1 MTKSTKLFSQRALET
16 ALEISLEE
24 KYSQS
29 IEKHYKN
36 QTFNWYL
43 YTRSFIDG
51 TRELLDSPKFN
62 SNKRHFLNI
71 VVLFNFRHSLELAI
85 KFILMV
91 IDKKSQQIRSEKSI
105 QGHNLLNLILE
116 IETKDKFK
124 KFLRSK
130 KVITKIKKSFNVTTE
145 KGVNHITN
153 FIITN
158 YDDFVKIVQ
167 KHHFNLPIL
176 HKINNDSIFIEDTSN
191 QFFRYPSAKNV
202 KIEIPA
208 SEINDIKLEKS
219 FKSDLN
225 KIKSITN
232 VTFLLSL

>member
-1 MTKSTKLFSQRALET
+1 MTKSTKLFSQRALNT
-16 ALEISLEE
+16 ALEISLEK

-43 YTRSFIDG
+43 YARSFIDG
-51 TRELLDSPKFN
+51 TRELLNSPKFN
-62 SNKRHFLNI
+62 GQETHYLNI
-71 VVLFNFRHSLELAI
+71 AVLFNFRHSLELAI

-91 IDKKSQQIRSEKSI
+91 INKKSQQISSEKSLKGHDLLKLIIEI
-105 QGHNLLNLILE
+105 Q
-116 IETKDKFK
+116 TKDRFK
-124 KFLRSK
+124 KFLQSERI
-130 KVITKIKKSFNVTTE
+130 ITKIKKSFKVTAKKNVIQ
-145 KGVNHITN
+145 ITN

-158 YDDFVKIVQ
+158 YDKFVQIVQ
-167 KHHFNLPIL
+167 KHHFNLPIM
-176 HKINNDSIFIEDTSN
+176 HKIDNNSIFIEDTSN

-208 SEINDIKLEKS
+208 NEINKIKLEQS
-219 FKSDLN
+219 YKSDLN

-232 VTFLLSL
+232 TVFLLSL